1 MIAPTNLPDL
11 ISVILPDNGYVEW
24 GERRSGKAKTGERNR
39 LRERET
45 TREPERMKIAPT
57 LKKKKEKRRGKISKG
72 GT

>member
-1 MIAPTNLPDL
+1 M
-11 ISVILPDNGYVEW
+11 YVGWE
-24 GERRSGKAKTGERNR
+24 ERRSGKAKTGERNR